1 MGTEPVAAPIVI
13 VMSSADPP
21 FPDTVN
27 SAPSTLQAH
36 GPRALLQA
44 IPYLLGFHPADSLV
58 VVGIGADTVRVT
70 ARLDLDDLA
79 HQDSIRH
86 TMDVLARGNSES
98 VIAVVY
104 DDAVVAST
112 PLPWAALLPQVLD
125 AATAAGCV
133 LMDMFLVSA
142 GRWWSYACEGPQCC
156 PDAGGSVA
164 DPTTAF
170 AAAAT
175 VAGLSALPSRAA
187 LAAVL
192 QPHPIDDRERLAP
205 MIAGAEN
212 AATAATLEARAE
224 AFERAA
230 TRALFAAARR
240 ADEGGGPVRDAAAAR
255 FGAALTITAV
265 RDSVWIALDCARL
278 DGRPLWADLARRL
291 PAPYDAA
298 ALFLYGWC
306 CWRHGDGVSAHV
318 AVERALVS
326 DPAYT
331 AADMLQVALARGMDP
346 RAVPRL
352 RRSYGRRR

>member
-1 MGTEPVAAPIVI
+1 
-13 VMSSADPP
+13 MSELSK
-21 FPDTVN
+21 
-27 SAPSTLQAH
+27 LQVH

-44 IPYLLGFHPADSLV
+44 VPYLLGFHPADSLV
-58 VVGIGADTVRVT
+58 VVGVGAGTVRVT
-70 ARLDLDDLA
+70 ARLDLDDLV
-79 HQDSIRH
+79 HPDSLRH
-86 TMDVLARGNSES
+86 TMDVLARSDTES

-104 DDAVVAST
+104 DDAVAVAEP
-112 PLPWAALLPQVLD
+112 PLPWAALLPQILD

-142 GRWWSYACEGPQCC
+142 GRWWSYACDGPQCC

-170 AAAAT
+170 AASAT

-192 QPHPIDDRERLAP
+192 QPHDAHERERLAP
-205 MIAGAEN
+205 LIATAEN
-212 AATAATLEARAE
+212 GATTATLEARTE

-230 TRALFAAARR
+230 TRALFAAARH
-240 ADEGGGPVRDAAAAR
+240 ADAGGRPVRDAAAAR
-255 FGAALTITAV
+255 LGAALTITAV
-265 RDSVWIALDCARL
+265 RDSAWIAVDGDRL

-291 PAPYDAA
+291 PSPYDAA

-318 AVERALVS
+318 AVERALSS
-326 DPAYT
+326 DPSYT

-352 RRSYGRRR
+352 RRSDGRRR